1 MINIRLNG
9 LRLLKIRK
17 DRSNNEDLTKHLK
30 KNIPGSNFLSKK
42 IKFTY
47 KLDLTFSV
55 GDTITLNNTTKK
67 YMGISIF

>member
-1 MINIRLNG
+1 MLKIHRLFLYVALEDLMINIRLNS

-17 DRSNNEDLTKHLK
+17 DHSNNEDLTKHLK

-47 KLDLTFSV
+47 KQ
-55 GDTITLNNTTKK
+55 IYK
-67 YMGISIF
+67 

>member
-1 MINIRLNG
+1 MINIGLNG

-17 DRSNNEDLTKHLK
+17 DHSYNKDLTKHLK

-47 KLDLTFSV
+47 KLMY
-55 GDTITLNNTTKK
+55 K
-67 YMGISIF
+67 